1 MPPFDTEVP
10 VLLLRLDP
18 NPFHHGTLGAVRS
31 LGRTGIEVHLAEAAP
46 GPVTR
51 SRFVHRAHSLP
62 PDPPAA
68 SGEECAPGGASDME
82 LGRALLRVSDAIDRP
97 AVLIALDDRGAIA
110 VSALSERLRGRFLL
124 PDSAP
129 GLPARV
135 ADKAELAGICAA
147 AGISHPVTVSPCSAE
162 EAAREAALLGLP
174 VIAKWSRPWLL
185 PKGMRSTTLVRTPA
199 DAYELYEHS
208 AHAGSRLLLQQRLP
222 EGGGTDWFF
231 HGYADG
237 DAGFLAGGAGR
248 KERSWP
254 PRTGLT
260 AVGTWLANPEVEE
273 AASRLA
279 AHVGYRGIL
288 DLDFRLDPGTGSYHL
303 LDFNPRPGAQFRLF
317 TDANGLDL
325 VRAQHLHL
333 TGRPV
338 PAQSDGEGRVFVAEN
353 YALLS
358 ALMSGASLLS
368 GALRPRWQRGETGT
382 PRRRAHAG
390 RDSSGGSPSGS
401 DHTGGSKG
409 SGDGANEGRG
419 RPSWALARLALHLP
433 WSFVSRLRRGLR
445 PPGRSVERAWFA
457 ADDPR
462 PFFAMAAA
470 WFVRGALKAWH
481 VVRSRRAALPA
492 AATGLPSPAASH
504 LRTTRDERSVQDQR
518 EGNACTT
525 S

>member
-51 SRFVHRAHSLP
+51 SRYVHRAHSLP
-62 PDPPAA
+62 PAPP
-68 SGEECAPGGASDME
+68 GPPGGASDVE
-82 LGRALLRVSDAIDRP
+82 LGRALERVSDAIGTP

-124 PDSAP
+124 PPTAP

-135 ADKAELAGICAA
+135 ADKAELAGLCAA
-147 AGISHPVTVSPCSAE
+147 AGISHPVTVSPGSAE

-208 AHAGSRLLLQQRLP
+208 AHAGSRLLLQQRLT
-222 EGGGTDWFF
+222 EGHGTDWFF
-231 HGYADG
+231 HGYADA
-237 DAGFLAGGAGR
+237 DAGFLVGGAGR

-260 AVGTWLANPEVEE
+260 AVGTWLANPDVEE
-273 AASRLA
+273 AATRLA
-279 AHVGYRGIL
+279 AHIGYRGIL
-288 DLDFRLDPGTGSYHL
+288 DLDFRLDPDTGSYHL

-317 TDANGLDL
+317 TDGNGLDV

-338 PAQSDGEGRVFVAEN
+338 PAQGDGEGRVFVAEN

-358 ALMSGASLLS
+358 ALVSGASLLR
-368 GALRPRWQRGETGT
+368 GALRPRWYRRDLGTRQR
-382 PRRRAHAG
+382 
-390 RDSSGGSPSGS
+390 SGASG
-401 DHTGGSKG
+401 DHTGE
-409 SGDGANEGRG
+409 ARG
-419 RPSWALARLALHLP
+419 RRSRLRLALRLP
-433 WSFVSRLRRGLR
+433 SPGRRL
-445 PPGRSVERAWFA
+445 GRSVERAWFA
-457 ADDPR
+457 PDDPR

-481 VVRSRRAALPA
+481 VVRSRRAALPTA
-492 AATGLPSPAASH
+492 VPALPAPTASH